1 MKLAFMGTPDFA
13 LPTLKALIEDP
24 KHEVTG
30 VFTQPDKP
38 RGRGRHL
45 QAPSVKQLAIEFG
58 LPVFQP
64 NRLKDNDEIYTFL
77 RKSDLDAVIV
87 VAYGKMIP
95 DDMLEIPRLG
105 FINVHASLLPFFRG
119 AAPINR
125 AILNGSKT
133 TGVSIMDIDSG
144 MDSGPVYLQAEM
156 TIDENED
163 ATELS
168 GKLSVLGAEKLIE
181 TLALLGKGEIEPKPQ
196 KHDKASFAPMLKKE
210 EGKIDWNN
218 DPVTI
223 HNMIRALVPWPCA
236 YTSMGRK
243 TLKIW
248 KGTYILE
255 DHSLPNGTLVKTGID
270 LKIACSGGYIIPHI
284 LQVEGKRS
292 MESSAFSCGL
302 HLSQIVLGK

>member
-13 LPTLKALIEDP
+13 LPTLKALIENP
-24 KHEVTG
+24 EHEVID

-45 QAPSVKQLAIEFG
+45 QAPPVKQLALESG
-58 LPVFQP
+58 LPVLQP

-77 RKSDLDAVIV
+77 RKANLDAVIV

-95 DDMLEIPRLG
+95 ADMLEIPRLG
-105 FINVHASLLPFFRG
+105 FINIHASLLPFFRG

-125 AILNGSKT
+125 AILNGCTT
-133 TGVSIMDIDSG
+133 TGVSIMHIDTG
-144 MDSGPVYLQAEM
+144 MDSGPVYLQAGM
-156 TIDENED
+156 TIDENDD

-168 GKLSVLGAEKLIE
+168 RKLSLLGAEKLME
-181 TLALLGKGEIEPKPQ
+181 TLVLLDKREIRPTPQ
-196 KHDKASFAPMLKKE
+196 EHDKASFAPMLKKE
-210 EGKIDWNN
+210 EGNIDWNN

-236 YTSMGRK
+236 FTSMGRK

-248 KGTYILE
+248 KGTYMFE
-255 DHSLPNGTLVKTGID
+255 DHDLPNGTLVKNGID

-302 HLSQIVLGK
+302 HVSQIVLGK